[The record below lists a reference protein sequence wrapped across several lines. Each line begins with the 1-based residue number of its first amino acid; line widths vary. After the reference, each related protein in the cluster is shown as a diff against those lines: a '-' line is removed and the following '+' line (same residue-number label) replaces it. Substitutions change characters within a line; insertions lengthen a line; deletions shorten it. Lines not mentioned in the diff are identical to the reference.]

1 MGELLY
7 NHPMK
12 VTVKD
17 VEHVAK
23 LARLGLTEEEKK
35 RFTEQLSNILEYAET
50 INKLDTKN
58 AVPTSHAI
66 PMKNIF
72 RDDKAIPCRNT
83 DDILANAPEKENN
96 MFAVPKIME

>member
-1 MGELLY
+1 MY
-7 NHPMK
+7 NHAMK
-12 VTVKD
+12 VTIKD

-58 AVPTSHAI
+58 AAPTSHAI
-66 PMKNIF
+66 PMKNVF
-72 RDDKAIPCRNT
+72 RDDKAIPCENT
-83 DDILANAPEKENN
+83 ADILANAPEKENN

>member
-1 MGELLY
+1 
-7 NHPMK
+7 MK

-23 LARLGLTEEEKK
+23 LARLGLTEDEKK

-58 AVPTSHAI
+58 AAPTSHAI
-66 PMKNIF
+66 PMKNVF
-72 RDDKAIPCRNT
+72 REDKVSEFQDLRSI
-83 DDILANAPEKENN
+83 IANAPKEENG
-96 MFAVPKIME
+96 MFSVPRIME

>member
-1 MGELLY
+1 
-7 NHPMK
+7 MK

-35 RFTEQLSNILEYAET
+35 RFTEQLSGILEYAET

-58 AVPTSHAI
+58 AAPTSHAI
-66 PMKNIF
+66 PMKNVF
-72 RDDKAIPCRNT
+72 REDKVSEFEDRRS
-83 DDILANAPEKENN
+83 ILANAPSEENG
-96 MFAVPKIME
+96 MFSVPRIME

>member
-1 MGELLY
+1 
-7 NHPMK
+7 MK

-35 RFTEQLSNILEYAET
+35 RFTEQLSGILEYAET

-58 AVPTSHAI
+58 VTPTSHAI

-72 RDDKAIPCRNT
+72 REDKVSKFEDRKSI
-83 DDILANAPEKENN
+83 IGNAPSEENG
-96 MFAVPKIME
+96 MFSVPRIME